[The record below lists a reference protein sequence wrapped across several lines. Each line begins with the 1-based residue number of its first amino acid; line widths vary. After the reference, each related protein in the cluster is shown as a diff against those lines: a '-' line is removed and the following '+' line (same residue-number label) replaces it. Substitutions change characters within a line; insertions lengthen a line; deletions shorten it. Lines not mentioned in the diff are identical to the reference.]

1 MKEGGKAMEVRANQD
16 KSKTTKGNLVN
27 ITTTIGKMLQ
37 TREAEHPEEGGAA
50 ILDRA
55 VKTTPPSADTLEN
68 RRVSRNSQ
76 VDNSPTTPPTPSTTI
91 VAVRNSTE
99 IKRRLVLRQKEGVER
114 EREREREWW
123 WQKIYY
129 VERIYKDS

>member
-1 MKEGGKAMEVRANQD
+1 MEVRANQD

-37 TREAEHPEEGGAA
+37 TREVEHPEEGGAA

-55 VKTTPPSADTLEN
+55 VETTPPSADTLEN

-99 IKRRLVLRQKEGVER
+99 TKRRLVLRDE
-114 EREREREWW
+114 
-123 WQKIYY
+123 
-129 VERIYKDS
+129 D